1 LSISELRLT
10 AVNFELKLAWK
21 YFRARRQSLARFTAV
36 VAVAGI
42 ASGVAALI
50 VAQALARGFADEM
63 RDKILANTSH
73 ITIFRQDGEQI
84 SDWENVK
91 TNLEK
96 IENVNIVE
104 ATTYESALIIGQ
116 KSTSY
121 CILRARSEPPA
132 GADGLTREENGSRIN
147 TDTHGLK
154 TENQISNLKSQNGE
168 QASSRL
174 KPQTENRLIK
184 ISIGAELAE
193 KTGLTIGDE
202 AEIIFPNDDF
212 APKNSRVSVR
222 EIFRTGLYD
231 YDSTWIYVSF
241 EDFAGLSGKSNFAP
255 TVLSVS
261 VRDIYAADKTAAATR
276 RIFGE
281 NFKAIDWQEA
291 NRPLFAALS
300 LERKVSLA
308 IISLIIFIAVL
319 NITTTLALLVNERR
333 PDIAVLRTCGAQTR
347 SLITIFLLEG
357 LFLGSVGIV
366 FGSGLGLALC
376 FAGNRFRL
384 VSLPSDVYSL
394 SYIPLAPRISD
405 VLLIAAIAFAL
416 SLAAT
421 VYPAFRAARIKP
433 LENLRNQ

>member
-1 LSISELRLT
+1 MT
-10 AVNFELKLAWK
+10 AVDFELKLAWK
-21 YFRARRQSLARFTAV
+21 YFRARRKSLARLTAI

-63 RDKILANTSH
+63 RDKILANTAH
-73 ITIFRQDGEQI
+73 ITVFRIDGAGI
-84 SDWENVK
+84 SDWENRK
-91 TNLEK
+91 ANLEK
-96 IENVNIVE
+96 IENVKAVQ
-104 ATTYESALIIGQ
+104 ATTYESALITGQ
-116 KSTSY
+116 KSTGY
-121 CILRARSEPPA
+121 CILRAVENPESRIEKKSEPVP
-132 GADGLTREENGSRIN
+132 GSRQLSTPDSIN
-147 TDTHGLK
+147 
-154 TENQISNLKSQNGE
+154 
-168 QASSRL
+168 
-174 KPQTENRLIK
+174 

-193 KTGLTIGDE
+193 KTGLVIGDK
-202 AEIIFPNDDF
+202 AEIIFPDGDF
-212 APKNSRVSVR
+212 APQTSRVSIR

-231 YDSTWIYVSF
+231 YDSTWIRVAF
-241 EDFAGLSGKSNFAP
+241 EDFAKLSGKSNFAP

-261 VRDIYAADKTAAATR
+261 VGDIYAADKTSEEIR
-276 RIFGE
+276 RSFGE
-281 NFKAIDWQEA
+281 DFKAIDWQQA

-333 PDIAVLRTCGAQTR
+333 PDIAVLRTCGARAR

-357 LFLGSVGIV
+357 SFLGIAGIV
-366 FGSGLGLALC
+366 LGSLIGLLLC

-384 VSLPSDVYSL
+384 ISLPSDVYSL
-394 SYIPLAPRISD
+394 SHIPLAPRISD
-405 VLLIAAIAFAL
+405 VLLIAATAFAL

>member
-1 LSISELRLT
+1 MD
-10 AVNFELKLAWK
+10 FELKLAWK
-21 YFRARRQSLARFTAV
+21 YARARRKSLARFTAI

-42 ASGVAALI
+42 AAGVAALI

-63 RDKILANTSH
+63 RDKILSNTAH
-73 ITIFRQDGEQI
+73 VTLFRKDGAEI
-84 SDWENVK
+84 SEWQK
-91 TNLEK
+91 LKANLEK
-96 IENVNIVE
+96 IENVNAVS
-104 ATTYESALIIGQ
+104 ATTYESALIAGQ

-121 CILRARSEPPA
+121 SILRAVESREPKA
-132 GADGLTREENGSRIN
+132 ER
-147 TDTHGLK
+147 K
-154 TENQISNLKSQNGE
+154 TEPALDSRLSSNLDPINV
-168 QASSRL
+168 
-174 KPQTENRLIK
+174 
-184 ISIGAELAE
+184 SIGAEVAE
-193 KTGLTIGDE
+193 KTGLAVGDE
-202 AEIIFPNDDF
+202 AEIIFPGGDGF
-212 APKNSRVSVR
+212 APRSSRVLVR

-241 EDFAGLSGKSNFAP
+241 ADFARLSGKSNFAP

-261 VRDIYAADKTAAATR
+261 VGDIYAADETA
-276 RIFGE
+276 GE
-281 NFKAIDWQEA
+281 IRQLSGEDFRAIDWQEA

-333 PDIAVLRTCGAQTR
+333 LDIAILRTCGAGTR

-357 LFLGSVGIV
+357 LFLGGVGIV
-366 FGSGLGLALC
+366 CGLCLGLMLC

-394 SYIPLAPRISD
+394 SHIPLRAQVSD